1 MNYSLPISPHYRKAI
16 FQAAALQVIIG
27 FLSLMI
33 LDGGECAQ
41 TCGAAL
47 LAFWG
52 GVIVMIWRHP
62 QSPTYTDIR
71 LIRFGDLPVVVLAG
85 LMIHFAYHLRGVE

>member
-16 FQAAALQVIIG
+16 YRAVALQVIIG

-41 TCGAAL
+41 ICGAAL
-47 LAFWG
+47 VAFWG
-52 GVIVMIWRHP
+52 GVIVLICRHP
-62 QSPTYTDIR
+62 QSPTYTDVQ
-71 LIRFGDLPVVVLAG
+71 LIRFGYLPVVVLAG
-85 LMIHFAYHLRGVE
+85 FLIHFIWHLRGVQ

>member
-1 MNYSLPISPHYRKAI
+1 MSHSLPISPHYRKAV
-16 FQAAALQVIIG
+16 FEAVALQVIIG
-27 FLSLMI
+27 IFSLMI

-41 TCGAAL
+41 ICGAAI

-52 GVIVMIWRHP
+52 GVIVLIWRHP

-71 LIRFGDLPVVVLAG
+71 LIRFGYLPAVVIAFVV
-85 LMIHFAYHLRGVE
+85 IHLVWSARGF

>member
-1 MNYSLPISPHYRKAI
+1 MNYSLPISPHYRKAM
-16 FQAAALQVIIG
+16 FRALVLQVIII

-41 TCGAAL
+41 ICGAAI

-52 GVIVMIWRHP
+52 GVTVQICRHP

-71 LIRFGDLPVVVLAG
+71 LIRFGYLPVILLAWI
-85 LMIHFAYHLRGVE
+85 LIHFIWHLRGVE

>member
-1 MNYSLPISPHYRKAI
+1 MRYSLPISPHYRKAI
-16 FQAAALQVIIG
+16 FEAVGLQVIIG

-33 LDGGECAQ
+33 LDGGDCAHI
-41 TCGAAL
+41 CGAAI

-52 GVIVMIWRHP
+52 GVTVLIWRHP

-71 LIRFGDLPVVVLAG
+71 LIRFGYLAVVVIA
-85 LMIHFAYHLRGVE
+85 FTVVHLVWIARGF